1 MDKMSGKDF
10 NRPQYQTLRKK
21 LKEGDVLVIKSL
33 DRLEYNNED
42 FQEDLRYLTKKMG
55 MVLVDMP
62 ILETRTNKDLIGT
75 LISDIVLQL
84 LSYVAQVKRDNIRQ
98 RQAEEIAAAK
108 ARGVHLGRMP
118 DPIPDNFY
126 PIYEDWVNKRFTANM
141 AAKKIGI
148 FKNQFEW
155 MVRKHIKN

>member
-1 MDKMSGKDF
+1 
-10 NRPQYQTLRKK
+10 
-21 LKEGDVLVIKSL
+21 
-33 DRLEYNNED
+33 
-42 FQEDLRYLTKKMG
+42 
-55 MVLVDMP
+55 
-62 ILETRTNKDLIGT
+62 
-75 LISDIVLQL
+75 
-84 LSYVAQVKRDNIRQ
+84 
-98 RQAEEIAAAK
+98 
-108 ARGVHLGRMP
+108 MP